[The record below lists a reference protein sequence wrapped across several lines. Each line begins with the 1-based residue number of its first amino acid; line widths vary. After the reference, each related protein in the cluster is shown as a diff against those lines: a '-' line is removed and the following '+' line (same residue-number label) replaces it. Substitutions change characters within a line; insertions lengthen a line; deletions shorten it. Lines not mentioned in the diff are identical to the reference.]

1 MKVDISKT
9 NSCLTRAKRIQI
21 LCFVVLLSLEDCAM
35 KKTMQFISFIKT
47 VTASLSGYRYTY
59 HKVKVVRDHVE

>member
-1 MKVDISKT
+1 M
-9 NSCLTRAKRIQI
+9 
-21 LCFVVLLSLEDCAM
+21 LLSLEDCAM

-59 HKVKVVRDHVE
+59 HKVKVVRDHVEYRAYTTQAKSAFHVVDWLAQK